1 MGLQVVC
8 SLGSNEN
15 ENVVKSKRSSTG
27 SRRALRVVSSNEVN
41 KQVRS
46 SSTKEAHLKSE
57 SVKTDG
63 VSAVDECD
71 DETEDDMVLE
81 DEEVKAHQHIST
93 DADDE
98 EDEGFQVLEE
108 KVEPMSPRWDAS
120 IEAELTAVVRKFFRE
135 DPDPGDED
143 TWDVSMVAEY
153 GPEIFNYMRDLEIK
167 YAPYSH
173 YVPDIQSEITWE
185 NRATLM
191 NWIVQVHARF
201 NLLPETLFLAVNLI
215 DRFLSKRAIS
225 LSRFQLCGA
234 IALFIAAKY
243 EEINCPSVQQ
253 MAYMVSNDYTIEELL
268 KAERFMI
275 NELKFEMGYPGPM
288 SFLRRTSKADDYDS
302 ETRTLAKY
310 FLETTIMD
318 PRFVAS
324 PPSWLAAG
332 AHYLARKMLH
342 HGKWTE
348 EHVFYSGYSEAQLR
362 PLADV
367 LIDNCIDYKN
377 NHKAIFDKYSER
389 RFKRSAIFV
398 QEYLRESLQ
407 Y

>member
-1 MGLQVVC
+1 MGFQTARGV
-8 SLGSNEN
+8 SSNEN
-15 ENVVKSKRSSTG
+15 EGMVHSKRAIAAP
-27 SRRALRVVSSNEVN
+27 RQALRVVSNSEVN
-41 KQVRS
+41 RQVRLIS
-46 SSTKEAHLKSE
+46 KTTVEP
-57 SVKTDG
+57 VK
-63 VSAVDECD
+63 VDDVATYDEYD
-71 DETEDDMVLE
+71 DETEDDMAVE
-81 DEEVKAHQHIST
+81 DEDTKHTPQYLT
-93 DADDE
+93 DAESDE
-98 EDEGFQVLEE
+98 EEEFQVMEE
-108 KVEPMSPRWDAS
+108 KVEPMSPKWDRE
-120 IEAELTAVVRKFFRE
+120 IEAELRSVVGKFFRE
-135 DPDPGDED
+135 DPDPKDED

-167 YAPYSH
+167 YAPYPQ
-173 YVPDIQSEITWE
+173 YVPDVQSEITWE

-191 NWIVQVHARF
+191 NWIVQAHSRF

-253 MAYMVSNDYTIEELL
+253 MAYVVSNDYTTEELL
-268 KAERFMI
+268 KAERFMV
-275 NELKFEMGYPGPM
+275 NELNFEMGYPGPM

-310 FLETTIMD
+310 FLEITIMD
-318 PRFVAS
+318 PRFVSS

-342 HGKWTE
+342 QGKWTE
-348 EHVFYSGYSEAQLR
+348 AHVYYSGYSETQLR

-389 RFKRSAIFV
+389 RFKRSAVFV
-398 QEYLRESLQ
+398 QECLRESLQ